1 MDRLIYTAVAALES
15 HNVTRANIT
24 HSLANVSTVGF
35 KKSMALAETAVNVG
49 GNADSTRVQPRN
61 EGKEFIDLTAGPR
74 QTTGRK
80 LDIAM
85 NEETVMG
92 VQATNGQVAFT
103 RRGDL
108 RVTTEGLLETGQGH
122 AVLGD
127 GGDPITVPT
136 GQALNIA
143 PDGTIFAQNEL
154 DPNAAPVLV
163 GQLML
168 RDASQTPLLRR
179 QDTLFEPEALAGLGG
194 DFETGP
200 KAASVT
206 SGALEGSNAN
216 PVEVMVQLMDFT
228 RKFES
233 QVKIIAEM
241 KKLDE
246 SGATMIRGS

>member
-1 MDRLIYTAVAALES
+1 MDRLIYTSVAALES

-74 QTTGRK
+74 QTTGRN

-92 VQATNGQVAFT
+92 VQAPNGQIAFT

-122 AVLGD
+122 AVLGE
-127 GGDPITVPT
+127 GGPITVPV

-143 PDGTIFAQNEL
+143 PDGTIFAKNDL
-154 DPNAAPVLV
+154 DPNALPLVV
-163 GQLML
+163 GQLLL
-168 RDASQTPLLRR
+168 RDASETPLLRR
-179 QDTLFEPEALAGLGG
+179 QDTLFEPEALAGEGG
-194 DFETGP
+194 DFDTGP
-200 KAASVT
+200 KSASVT

-246 SGATMIRGS
+246 SGATMLRGG